1 MTQTNA
7 RRRRERGASFSFA
20 QSFGARLG
28 TRLAKLGT
36 VSEQAT
42 WDVERASLL
51 GRRISELGLTI
62 AGSRVERLVDNL
74 YAELAAKSI
83 AFRPTVYLSDQWGC
97 PDGTPLIG
105 VPFYL
110 VDERLERIEAEMSA
124 GLEDDAEAMRYLRHE
139 CGHAVNY
146 AFKLYERPEW
156 RSTFGPFSKPYRER
170 YRADPFSR
178 EFVRHI
184 LGWYAQKHPDED
196 FAETF
201 AVWLT
206 PGLDWRSE
214 YSGWPAL
221 AKLEYVDRVM
231 GEVGPLTPSAPAPS
245 RGDLPVEAMH
255 YTIADH
261 YAESDDSLPIEDE
274 RQFDGDLRRIFLS
287 STDAPQAELAKWFM
301 QRHYREIVSRISYW
315 TSEGPSVVRSLIDH
329 LARRVADL
337 DLRVGGLEAATLIEL
352 TAFGTAVVM
361 NHRYTHTLGRTSRGV
376 RPATSGT

>member
-1 MTQTNA
+1 MTTES
-7 RRRRERGASFSFA
+7 RMTTDPTLDHRHG
-20 QSFGARLG
+20 LG
-28 TRLAKLGT
+28 TRLAELT
-36 VSEQAT
+36 VVNEQTT
-42 WDVERASLL
+42 WEDERATLL
-51 GRRISELGLTI
+51 GRRISDLGLTI
-62 AGSRVERLVDNL
+62 RGTRVERLVESL

-110 VDERLERIEAEMSA
+110 VDERLQRIEAEMSA
-124 GLEDDAEAMRYLRHE
+124 GIEDDLEAMRYLRHE
-139 CGHAVNY
+139 CGHAINY
-146 AFKLYERPEW
+146 AFRLYERAEW
-156 RSTFGPFSKPYRER
+156 RSVFGPFSKPYRER

-178 EFVRHI
+178 EYVRHI

-206 PGLDWRSE
+206 PGLDWRHE
-214 YSGWPAL
+214 YAGWPAL

-231 GEVGPLTPSAPAPS
+231 REIAPLTPHSPTPS
-245 RGDLPVEAMH
+245 HEDLPVEAMD

-261 YAESDDSLPIEDE
+261 YAESDDRVPIVDE
-274 RQFDGDLRRIFLS
+274 RQFDGDLRRIFVTLD
-287 STDAPQAELAKWFM
+287 DAPQGEMAKWFM

-315 TSEGPSVVRSLIDH
+315 TSESPSVVRSLIDH

-337 DLRVGGLEAATLIEL
+337 ELRVAGLEAATLIEL

-361 NHRYTHTLGRTSRGV
+361 NHRYTHTLGRTSRGTRV
-376 RPATSGT
+376 PAAEL